1 MSRRKHQRWRCNSC
15 HRSFAWHNKAAKHA
29 RQFVWFKRWLV
40 EGYTLRQLAYHSGY
54 SVSTIRRILEFWLQQ
69 PPPEVSHSI
78 AQCISA
84 IIDGTFIKRRKGI
97 VAVMNAI
104 DHTILSGS
112 YNVSEKPRDL
122 GALFQFLAQEGLS
135 PQYATID
142 GNPALSQALLRQ
154 WPEII
159 LQRCLVHIQRQG
171 LSWCRRNPKRTD
183 AKHLR
188 RIFLDVTAI
197 HSSGDREKF
206 LKRVYAWETTY
217 GAYIAATAEHG
228 YVFSDLKRAR
238 SMLLSAL
245 PNMFHYL
252 NNPLVASSTNALEGY
267 FSRLKQRYRQHRG
280 LSVRH
285 RHRYFQWYLSLCQ
298 L

>member
-1 MSRRKHQRWRCNSC
+1 
-15 HRSFAWHNKAAKHA
+15 
-29 RQFVWFKRWLV
+29 
-40 EGYTLRQLAYHSGY
+40 
-54 SVSTIRRILEFWLQQ
+54 
-69 PPPEVSHSI
+69 
-78 AQCISA
+78 
-84 IIDGTFIKRRKGI
+84 
-97 VAVMNAI
+97 MNAI
-104 DHTILSGS
+104 DHTIFSGS
-112 YNVSEKPRDL
+112 YNVSEQPRDL
-122 GALFQFLAQEGLS
+122 GALFQHLAQEGLS
-135 PQYATID
+135 LHCATID

-159 LQRCLVHIQRQG
+159 LQRCVVHIQRQG

-188 RIFLDVTAI
+188 RIFLDVTSI
-197 HSSGDREKF
+197 HSSDDRERF

-217 GAYIAATAEHG
+217 GTDIAATAEHG
-228 YVFSDLKRAR
+228 YIFSDLKRAR

-285 RHRYFQWYLSLCQ
+285 RHRYFQWYLSLCP